1 MCSIKI
7 DNDVFKVNGTAE
19 KSIGITHA
27 FISVDFVCIFA
38 RLVRWL
44 RVNSL

>member
-27 FISVDFVCIFA
+27 FISVDFA
-38 RLVRWL
+38 SL
-44 RVNSL
+44 RDWCGGCG